1 MFKVKNEIAQKIII
15 DMFKLSN
22 PTYNLRSKRDFVSNH
37 VKTLYF
43 GPVLNFYLGPKLWDL
58 LPKVL
63 KTLTSLTQLKSQ
75 VKKWIPQNCTECWI
89 YIIQVTSSLYN
100 LVIFHSFI
108 FFNQLICNYCFI
120 YLSVY
125 ILYSWNELAM

>member
-43 GPVLNFYLGPKLWDL
+43 GPVLNFYLGPKL
-58 LPKVL
+58 
-63 KTLTSLTQLKSQ
+63 
-75 VKKWIPQNCTECWI
+75 
-89 YIIQVTSSLYN
+89 
-100 LVIFHSFI
+100 
-108 FFNQLICNYCFI
+108 
-120 YLSVY
+120 
-125 ILYSWNELAM
+125 